1 MLSGLIY
8 DLSPPLRGVEWVVS
22 VSSYL
27 KYIKGLMGLF
37 RKIIKSP
44 AYLYR
49 EFNSSSLFI
58 SVIKIHLKTDDC
70 RDKRILLKTAVS
82 YSFENI
88 LGRN

>member
-1 MLSGLIY
+1 
-8 DLSPPLRGVEWVVS
+8 
-22 VSSYL
+22 
-27 KYIKGLMGLF
+27 MGMF

-70 RDKRILLKTAVS
+70 RDKRILHKTAVS